1 MPADEETPLVEEST
15 AAIISRAGAA
25 AVARSA
31 CFLLPRA
38 GATAA
43 ALPGCAPCAGPVL
56 GDGHR
61 VEFCGWPCSSALWRR
76 WVERLRPRHEPLW
89 REVGIL
95 DAVLATAAACPVRR
109 DGWLVLQLAAFWC
122 GATSSFA
129 FPWGEATVTL
139 EDAAV
144 LGGLPLLG
152 APVTARLP
160 GTLAG
165 DDAALEAVRAAL
177 HRSKCKNSTYSTWL
191 HHFLGRDGGDG
202 DGEDTEAEAQSLLEH
217 GAFLA
222 TWLSLSSPSPRG
234 QSVALAPA
242 ALASIYNDLTALK
255 CHLASSTKWRHP
267 FVAWAPLH
275 VVQLWAWER
284 FPELRPDKAA
294 TSAHATA
301 DGHGAPPP
309 WAARWHNARTEL
321 QPAHIH
327 AVLMSPMEFEWRPY
341 GSSGFALQLDKVGI
355 WIHGRDIARSRE
367 LLSFAHCLRP
377 CELVGLRCVEHYLP
391 HRVARQLGFDQDV
404 PGNVP
409 RASSNSSVAWAT
421 YKMEPQDVKFTLPRH
436 EPGVTVEYAQWWEP
450 YSSACAAA
458 VANAAKMKQLDGVD
472 CPRKRKAEGFVDGD
486 SGKRRHLEIAEDPE
500 DEIPLIDRQNSITM
514 MVNGSSNHVE
524 IVGIGKDSMA
534 SWARNGG
541 NGSPLHKSTQQALS
555 DAEAVLET
563 TVGEDEA
570 SDHVIA
576 EDKKN
581 SNTGDGESE
590 VCCLVEDAASDDSNK
605 AIGPAASVTRKSI
618 PKDVMVISDDEFDE
632 ELSSKDDEMNTI
644 YLSSDPMETTKCTL
658 QKLDVKREVVITGNG
673 EQGSPLLKEV
683 RVHSKCYDII
693 EINDDESIEVTRK
706 EDEAIAMHVNSDPME
721 TTKCTLQELDAK
733 REVVITGNSEQGS
746 PVLKEVRVHSKCYDI
761 IDINDD
767 ESIEVTRKED
777 EAIAMHVNSD
787 PMETTKC
794 TLQELDVKREVV
806 ITGDGE
812 QGSPLLKEVR
822 VQSKCYDIIEIDDE
836 SGEVTSKG
844 EEAIT
849 MHLNSPMLDKIA
861 STLREANEES
871 KPGNT
876 SDKRENS
883 VLKDMP
889 RNNCDSEDAT
899 VLNDITLRKELAE
912 VTHVSSA
919 QINIDTSEAS
929 TKEMRACITSGEAD
943 KRGKLNKKRLAA
955 LEGDEKENEDMSV
968 SNQEIGSHMDCQEVN
983 KKGNNE
989 SSSSILVDGNADH
1002 VKKTVSTKT
1011 PCKNADQE
1019 GFHQSSEVGM
1029 EEMVRGASEAQQAQ
1043 KAQLEAAIDGLKEEI
1058 AMLERQVRDT
1068 NPRKA

>member
-1 MPADEETPLVEEST
+1 MAADADEETPLVEEST
-15 AAIISRAGAA
+15 AAIISCAGAGAA

-31 CFLLPRA
+31 RFLLPRA

-43 ALPGCAPCAGPVL
+43 ALPGCPPCAGPVL

-61 VEFCGWPCSSALWRR
+61 VEFHGWPCSSALWRR

-95 DAVLATAAACPVRR
+95 DAVLATAAACRVRR
-109 DGWLVLQLAAFWC
+109 DGGLVLQLAAFWC

-139 EDAAV
+139 EDVAV

-165 DDAALEAVRAAL
+165 DVAALEAVRAAL

-202 DGEDTEAEAQSLLEH
+202 DGEDAEAEAQSLLEH

-222 TWLSLSSPSPRG
+222 TWLSLYVLPAGAAAVRPQVFPLAARLARG
-234 QSVALAPA
+234 QSV

-255 CHLASSTKWRHP
+255 RHLASSTKWRHP

-341 GSSGFALQLDKVGI
+341 GSSGFALQLDKAGI
-355 WIHGRDIARSRE
+355 WIHGRDIVRSRE

-377 CELVGLRCVEHYLP
+377 YELVGLRCVEHYLP
-391 HRVARQLGFDQDV
+391 HRVTRQLGFDQDV

-472 CPRKRKAEGFVDGD
+472 CPRKRNAEGFVDGD

-514 MVNGSSNHVE
+514 TVNGSSNHVE

-570 SDHVIA
+570 SDYVIT

-581 SNTGDGESE
+581 SK
-590 VCCLVEDAASDDSNK
+590 VCCLVEDATSDDSNK

-618 PKDVMVISDDEFDE
+618 PKDVVVISDDEFDE
-632 ELSSKDDEMNTI
+632 ELSSKDDEKNTI
-644 YLSSDPMETTKCTL
+644 YLSSNTMETTKCTL
-658 QKLDVKREVVITGNG
+658 QALDVKREVVITGNG

-721 TTKCTLQELDAK
+721 TTKCTLQELDVK
-733 REVVITGNSEQGS
+733 REVVITGN
-746 PVLKEVRVHSKCYDI
+746 
-761 IDINDD
+761 
-767 ESIEVTRKED
+767 
-777 EAIAMHVNSD
+777 
-787 PMETTKC
+787 
-794 TLQELDVKREVV
+794 
-806 ITGDGE
+806 GE
-812 QGSPLLKEVR
+812 QSSPLLKEVR

-883 VLKDMP
+883 VLKDIMP

-912 VTHVSSA
+912 VTHISSA
-919 QINIDTSEAS
+919 QINVDTSEAS

-1019 GFHQSSEVGM
+1019 GFHQSREVGM